1 MIEKYKDEILQSFLE
16 NYNRIYLVDLEEDTI
31 VKVHES
37 EGKLPPDPVDT
48 GSYSEFNS
56 HYSTEQLEHEYSEWR
71 MAAASI
77 ENIRRVLTE
86 RSSFTLSYPLKDGR
100 WMKVDNRLIEKK
112 NGIPVKMIACV
123 RKPRAGNS
131 QEEGGK
137 EGNAEELNMLTS
149 VQQQSHAREKALRRA
164 LRRDAVAIFEL
175 NVTRDMVL
183 SADIRNSD
191 LFEHIKEGEITG
203 SIAERAAS
211 REAGIL
217 SDNREQFREFNRR
230 ESLLAMYRMGQ
241 KDPLIEYLV
250 KDRFGNRVWIRESVS
265 LSKNDLN
272 DDIMGA
278 VILRDVT
285 QRKMIETE
293 NQRRLE
299 LIRGL
304 SRDYES
310 VYVVDLETDSYDIY
324 RVKEEITAKYRNA
337 FSPSYTDAVENF
349 AYKGVYRQ
357 DRENFMNHLSI
368 ENAKKVLSRKSS
380 FMFTFRSGNTG
391 MPQYYQAKAVR
402 IGSPDSI
409 QMLLGFANIEEERQ
423 EELRKRKLLEDALE
437 QARHAADAK
446 SAFLSN
452 MSHDIR
458 TPMNAIIGFANIAA
472 EHIDDREKVI
482 DCLGKIRTSSEHLLR
497 LINNVLDMSRIE
509 SGRVALE
516 ESWVSLRDI
525 IDEVTDL
532 MKPEILSHRHE
543 YEIRLSRDIPGYVL
557 CDRLRMTQLLL
568 NLLSNAVKYT
578 PPQGR
583 IRLEVSRGLDAPSG
597 YSALEFVVSDTGIG
611 MSRDFQKR
619 MFEPFEREHN
629 STVSKVMGSGLGMP
643 ICKGIVDSMGG
654 SMTVD
659 SQQGRGSVITVNLAL
674 RSREYDGS
682 DIGSETVKTAETEAK
697 ENGSGLISKTAVF
710 PESGTNLRRSRS
722 GAVRVLLV
730 EDNEL
735 NREIAQELLEDIGY
749 TVETAEDG
757 ETAIVM
763 ISRSD
768 RSYYDVVLM
777 DIQMPGID
785 GYEASKSIR
794 KLYDKEHAQIPIIAM
809 TANAYDED
817 MEKARSAGMN
827 AYIAKPVDPGDLRR
841 ILEQVLG
848 REEGSD

>member
-1 MIEKYKDEILQSFLE
+1 MIEKYKDEILQSFLG

-31 VKVHES
+31 VKVHEA
-37 EGKLPPDPVDT
+37 EGELPPDPVCT

-56 HYSTEQLEHEYSEWR
+56 LYSVEQLEHEYSEWR

-86 RSSFTLSYPLKDGR
+86 RSNFTLTYPLKDGR

-112 NGIPVKMIACV
+112 DGIPVKMIACV
-123 RKPRAGNS
+123 RKERTGNAP
-131 QEEGGK
+131 EENGK
-137 EGNAEELNMLTS
+137 EESAEELKMLTS
-149 VQQQSHAREKALRRA
+149 AQLQSRASEKALRRA

-191 LFEHIKEGEITG
+191 LFEHVKEGEVRG
-203 SIAERAAS
+203 SIAERAAG

-217 SDNREQFREFNRR
+217 SGNREQFREFNRR
-230 ESLLAMYRMGQ
+230 ESLLAMYRMGL

-250 KDRFGNRVWIRESVS
+250 KDRFGNRIWIRESVS

-285 QRKMIETE
+285 QRKRIETE

-304 SRDYES
+304 SRDYEW
-310 VYVVDLETDSYDIY
+310 VFVVDLETDSYDIY
-324 RVKEEITAKYRNA
+324 RVNEEITAKYRNA

-357 DRENFMNHLSI
+357 DRESFINRLSI
-368 ENAKKVLSRKSS
+368 ENAVRVLSRKSS

-402 IGSPDSI
+402 LGSSDSI

-423 EELRKRKLLEDALE
+423 EELRKRRLLEDALE

-458 TPMNAIIGFANIAA
+458 TPMNAIIGFANIATA
-472 EHIDDREKVI
+472 HIDDREKVL

-509 SGRVALE
+509 SGRVTLE

-543 YEIRLSRDIPGYVL
+543 YEIRLSRDIPGFVL

-583 IRLEVSRGLDAPSG
+583 IRLEVSKGLDAPSG

-619 MFEPFEREHN
+619 MFEPFERENN

-682 DIGSETVKTAETEAK
+682 DISGETAKTEDK
-697 ENGSGLISKTAVF
+697 EGKEIGNGLISKTAVF
-710 PESGTNLRRSRS
+710 TESGRPLRRSGS
-722 GAVRVLLV
+722 GAARILLV

-735 NREIAQELLEDIGY
+735 NREIAKEILEDSGY
-749 TVETAEDG
+749 SVETAEDG

-768 RSYYDVVLM
+768 RDYYDAVLM

-827 AYIAKPVDPGDLRR
+827 AYIAKPVDPDDLKK
-841 ILEQVLG
+841 ILDQVLG
-848 REEGSD
+848 REEGSA